1 METCITKM
9 NEMFEA
15 NAYTDDER
23 VTVGIVDEKT
33 VRVTVLNESININ
46 VDELTDYGVMMV
58 IMATVDRLY
67 NGARTIR
74 LSSDYSEYIC

>member
-1 METCITKM
+1 METWITKM

-46 VDELTDYGVMMV
+46 VDGLTDYGVMMV

-67 NGARTIR
+67 NGARTII